1 MTLKANSGQV
11 DIMLIGMLNAG
22 AATSFKQHL
31 DAFRTAERTEKFAP
45 PHVQP
50 QSQEQALQWPR
61 L

>member
-1 MTLKANSGQV
+1 
-11 DIMLIGMLNAG
+11 MLIGMLNAG